1 MKIGKRSSAI
11 VVLGLLCMLPSNANA
26 QLSKNKDKFLGNI
39 TTRGNV
45 NYGNEPF
52 YTLWNQ
58 ITCENETK
66 WSSVQGNRSNYS
78 WGGAD
83 NAYNYAKNNGF
94 PFKFHTLVWGSQF
107 PNWIRDLT
115 AKERYQAIEEWMDEI
130 KRHYPQLDMIDVVNE
145 AVPGH
150 QADTPLMIEALGGE
164 GITGYDWIIK
174 AFEMA
179 YERWP
184 DAILIYNDFNTFRW
198 QKTEFIDLVRKL
210 RDAGAPIDAYGC
222 QSHDLTDMSFSD
234 FKSAMTE
241 IQNALKMPMYSTEY
255 DIGTSNDAQQLQQ
268 YKDQIPYM
276 WESDYCA
283 GITLWGYIYGA
294 TWTTDGNSGII
305 RDGEDRPAMTWLRE
319 YMATDAAK
327 NAKSPFPGMK
337 KEASLYIKPQSV
349 RMIKGEV
356 APITV
361 RASMRTK
368 TIDHIDFYI
377 DNVLYTTLTQAPYVI
392 NDFIPTE
399 LRTYNLKAVLVTT
412 DGSTYERLSSFT
424 ALNPRSP
431 YKTLTIPGTVQ
442 AEHFDNGDEGITFHD
457 TDRSNNGGSS
467 FRSNNGG
474 VDIKTITTGNAIT
487 NTVADEWLEYTVNI
501 EQDGMYSIDTF
512 VSSDVTTGS
521 FSLSLGPIGEE
532 LKSITSEI
540 KVPGTGGSIK
550 SLYGRT
556 KAALKKGKYIL
567 RLNIIQGGFNIDKMI
582 FKLIEVDRSFSVRIT
597 PESNQ
602 GVVDQPLLINA
613 NVTAPD
619 TCVISSVKFFIDNM
633 LIKTVSEKPYQVSY
647 KPDYKGARYITAYAT
662 DSYGRQSAVAR
673 YKINVIASRSAYKEV
688 NIPGV
693 FQAEEFDKG
702 GEGLSFHDAEAEDK
716 SGVKFRNDNEGV
728 EIVTGNNGYALG
740 YTTTGEWLE
749 YTVNVKT
756 AGKYSYKATVSSGL
770 SGSGFRL
777 GLMNNGKET
786 SLASVSVPQTG
797 DSDWGTY
804 NTVTGNLSADLE
816 AGQQILR
823 ITITG
828 SNCNID
834 NIELICTQPSAVN
847 YILPTDYNTVGTR
860 YNLGGTIVG
869 DDYNGIHIINGK
881 KIIIR

>member
-45 NYGNEPF
+45 NYGDEPF

-107 PNWIRDLT
+107 PSWIRDLT

-305 RDGEDRPAMTWLRE
+305 REGADRPAMTWLRE

-567 RLNIIQGGFNIDKMI
+567 RLNIIQGGFNIDKMV

-597 PESNQ
+597 PDSKQ

-673 YKINVIASRSAYKEV
+673 YKIDVIASRSAYKEV

-786 SLASVSVPQTG
+786 SLASISVPQTG

>member
-1 MKIGKRSSAI
+1 MKISKKSSAI
-11 VVLGLLCMLPSNANA
+11 IVLGLLCMFSSNANA

-39 TTRGNV
+39 TTRGSV
-45 NYGNEPF
+45 NYGDEPF

-66 WSSVQGNRSNYS
+66 WSSVQGNRNSFS

-107 PNWIRDLT
+107 PSWIRDLS
-115 AKERYQAIEEWMDEI
+115 AKERYQAIVDWMDEI

-164 GITGYDWIIK
+164 GVTGYDWIIK

-198 QKTEFIDLVRKL
+198 QKTEFIDLVTKL

-255 DIGTSNDAQQLQQ
+255 DIGTSSDSQQEQQ
-268 YKDQIPYM
+268 YKDQIKYM

-305 RDGEDRPAMTWLRE
+305 RNGEDRPAMTWLRQ

-337 KEASLYIKPQSV
+337 KEASLYVKPQSI

-377 DNVLYTTLTQAPYVI
+377 DNVLYTTLTQEPYVI
-392 NDFIPTE
+392 DDFIPTE
-399 LRTYNLKAVLVTT
+399 LRKYNLKAVVVTT

-431 YKTLTIPGTVQ
+431 YKTLTIPGTIQ

-457 TDRSNNGGSS
+457 ADRSNNGGSS

-474 VDIKTITTGNAIT
+474 VDIKTISTGNAIT
-487 NTVADEWLEYTVNI
+487 NTAADEWLEYTVNI
-501 EQDGMYSIDTF
+501 EQDGMYSIDTYI
-512 VSSDVTTGS
+512 SSDVTTGS
-521 FSLSLGPIGEE
+521 FSLSLAPIGEE
-532 LKSITSEI
+532 LKAITTEI
-540 KVPGTGGSIK
+540 KVPGTGGSNKAIY
-550 SLYGRT
+550 SRT
-556 KAALKKGKYIL
+556 KSALKKGQYIL
-567 RLNIIQGGFNIDKMI
+567 RFNIIQGGFNIDKMI
-582 FKLIEVDRSFSVRIT
+582 FRQIEVDRSFSVKIT
-597 PESNQ
+597 PESKQ

-613 NVTAPD
+613 TVTAPD
-619 TCVISSVKFFIDNM
+619 TCVISNVKFYIDNM
-633 LIKTVSEKPYQVSY
+633 LIKTVSQEPYQVSY

-662 DSYGRQSAVAR
+662 DSYGKQSAVAR
-673 YKINVIASRSAYKEV
+673 YKIDVIASRSAYTQV

-702 GEGLSFHDAEAEDK
+702 GEGMSFHDAESEDK
-716 SGVKFRNDNEGV
+716 SGVKFRTDNEGV
-728 EIVTGNNGYALG
+728 EIVTGNSGYALG

-777 GLMNNGKET
+777 GLMNNGQET
-786 SLASVSVPQTG
+786 SLANVSVPQTG
-797 DSDWGTY
+797 DNDWGTY
-804 NTVTGNLSADLE
+804 TTVSGNLSVDLE
-816 AGQQILR
+816 AGQQIIRL
-823 ITITG
+823 TITG

-834 NIELICTQPSAVN
+834 KIEFICTQPSAVS
-847 YILPTDYNTVGTR
+847 YILPSDYNAAGTR
-860 YNLGGTIVG
+860 YNLGGTIVS
-869 DDYNGIHIINGK
+869 DEYKGITIINGK
-881 KIIIR
+881 KVIVR